1 MADRERDVGRG
12 SPHSGLLRGTTERA
26 VLEALADEQGTLT
39 RAELAR
45 RTAISPPAISEAV
58 RRLEA
63 DELVVAV
70 GPRSGF
76 PGAVAT
82 LYEIA
87 PGAGVVVAVELNPT
101 TIRTAVGDLAG
112 RLLEQATHEP
122 ATDTGAVAARLDAVL
137 DDVGARF
144 RGAGRPI
151 RAVAVSVANPVDPA
165 TGRVV
170 ELEESAF
177 PAGVVGVADVHGVD
191 PATVVLDNDVNFAA
205 LAEAD
210 LGVAVDATTFAYLYV
225 GERHSVGLGLVVDG
239 RLVRGARG
247 LAGEIGYLPLGDGA
261 GRFRLGETVAAHG
274 LRPRSAGPAADADDL
289 ARAGRTLGEAAT
301 AVCALVDPELVVL
314 GGSVG
319 MDPDLL
325 GHVAATV
332 AELAPRDV
340 PVVASGLGEA
350 APLWGALAEAR
361 QRAWDGLRSTRG

>member
-1 MADRERDVGRG
+1 MAGRERGA

-26 VLEALADEQGTLT
+26 VLEALAAEEGTLT

-45 RTAISPPAISEAV
+45 RTGISPPAISEAV

-63 DELVVAV
+63 DTLLVAV

-101 TIRTAVGDLAG
+101 TIRTAVGDIAG
-112 RLLEQATHEP
+112 RTLEQATHAP
-122 ATDTGAVAARLDAVL
+122 AGETSAVAARLAAVL

-144 RGAGRPI
+144 GGVGRPI

-170 ELEESAF
+170 ELMESAF

-191 PATVVLDNDVNFAA
+191 PDTVVLDNDVNFAA
-205 LAEAD
+205 LAEKAY
-210 LGVAVDATTFAYLYV
+210 GAAATAGTFAYLYV
-225 GERHSVGLGLVVDG
+225 GEGHSVGLGLVVDG
-239 RLVRGARG
+239 RLVRGAHG
-247 LAGEIGYLPLGDGA
+247 LAGEIGYLPLGQGS
-261 GRFRLGETVAAHG
+261 GRFRLGHALAAHG
-274 LRPRSAGPAADADDL
+274 LRRADDEDAAEGDL
-289 ARAGRTLGEAAT
+289 AGAGRLLGEATT
-301 AVCALVDPELVVL
+301 AVCALVDPELVVV
-314 GGSVG
+314 GGAVG

-325 GHVAATV
+325 GHVGATV
-332 AELAPRDV
+332 ADLAPRTV
-340 PVVASGLGEA
+340 PVVASALGEA

-361 QRAWDGLRSTRG
+361 QRAWDGLRQRRG